1 MEINEK
7 QWKNNEKQWKNN
19 EKSMTFK
26 EKQWKQLKKQW
37 KHRKNNGF
45 HWFLLKIYENH
56 CFLKVFIDF
65 HWFGE
70 DRAQKGLEINID
82 LDPILDHPKRGQVPR
97 GQEINI
103 DLDDTLEVVFVVSG

>member
-1 MEINEK
+1 MILM
-7 QWKNNEKQWKNN
+7 KNNEKTINKTM
-19 EKSMTFK
+19 KTLK
-26 EKQWKQLKKQW
+26 KKQW
-37 KHRKNNGF
+37 FSLVFAKNI
-45 HWFLLKIYENH
+45 WKSL
-56 CFLKVFIDF
+56 FLKVFIDF

-82 LDPILDHPKRGQVPR
+82 LDDILDHPKRGQVPR